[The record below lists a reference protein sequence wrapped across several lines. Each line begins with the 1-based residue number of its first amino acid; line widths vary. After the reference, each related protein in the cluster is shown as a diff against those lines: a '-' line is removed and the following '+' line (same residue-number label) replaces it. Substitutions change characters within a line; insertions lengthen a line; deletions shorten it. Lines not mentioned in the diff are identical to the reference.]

1 MFDITLNKNE
11 IKLIGRFDASQVKKA
26 KSVFGEV
33 QSSAIVDFKEL
44 QYISSAGLGVLL
56 ESQKLLKD
64 KGYNLKLVNM
74 NDHIRDVFEWAGFNL
89 IFEIE

>member
-1 MFDITLNKNE
+1 MFEITLNKNE
-11 IKLIGRFDASQVKKA
+11 IKLIGRFDASQVEKA

-33 QSSAIVDFKEL
+33 QSSCIVDFKDL

-56 ESQKLLKD
+56 QYQKLLKD
-64 KGYNLKLVNM
+64 KGHSMKLVDM
-74 NDHIRDVFEWAGFNL
+74 NDHIHDVFEWAGFNL